1 MSQGVRSG
9 LSGELYRMSNAKLP
23 ENHRQQPDPF
33 DLERFVDA
41 QEGTYTR
48 AVAELRQ
55 GEKRSHWM
63 WYIFPQLRGLG
74 RSPLAQKYGIASADE
89 ARAYLAHP
97 VLGPRLAECTGLA
110 LGADKASASALF
122 PYPDDLKFRSCM
134 TLFAGVAAEPGTFTA
149 ALEKYCGGEPDP
161 ETLRLLAGG

>member
-1 MSQGVRSG
+1 
-9 LSGELYRMSNAKLP
+9 MSNAKLP
-23 ENHRQQPDPF
+23 DDSRQPPDLYN
-33 DLERFVDA
+33 LEQFVDA

-74 RSPLAQKYGIASADE
+74 RSLLAHKYGVSSADE

-97 VLGPRLAECTGLA
+97 VLGPRLAECTTLA
-110 LGADKASASALF
+110 LAADTASVSALF

-134 TLFAGVAAEPGTFTA
+134 TLFAAVALEPGIFTA